1 MPSRPCL
8 YLIDGSST
16 IYRAYFALK
25 SLSSSKGFPTN
36 AIYGFTAM
44 LVKLLEDYHPEYLGI
59 VFDSKAPTFR
69 HKMYDSYKAA
79 RPGMP
84 DDLSIQIPYIKQII
98 HGFRINALE
107 LEGCEADDVI
117 GTIAKQASAANI
129 PTIIISSDK
138 DFCQLIDE
146 NISAFDPRT
155 NKLSGIK
162 EVQERFG
169 VTPDKVVEVLGL
181 SGDASDNIPGVA
193 GIGEKTAIKLIQ
205 QYQAIENLYAHLE
218 KITEQN
224 LRNKLRQGYESACL
238 SKDLVTIDTKLP
250 LPFDLQLFRTDKP
263 DPDILEPIFKELEF
277 IRFLK
282 EIIPQKPREQKTY
295 CSVLTEEEFQKLLLT
310 LRNADAFSLA
320 VGKTSSDPL
329 TADVTGLAFCC
340 APQQNFYVPIS
351 TFGGKIGLH
360 SEEVF
365 TGLKPL
371 YEDSRIKKYGH
382 NIKQDYTVLFR
393 NGITLQGIGGDTLV
407 ASYLLN
413 PSRKSHELKDIAFEN
428 LDYQMLTYADS
439 IRPGRTRLS
448 LNRKQDKN
456 IGEHLVEE
464 AEVVFLL
471 AGVLFP
477 KLRENG
483 LDKLFFGIEIPLG
496 EVLARMEQAGI
507 KINPEILFSM
517 SQEFGE
523 KLKNLEEKI
532 YALAGMRFNIN
543 SPQQLSEVLFEKL
556 NLPIIART
564 RTKTGFSTNVDVL
577 TKLARVHE
585 VPALVLEYRSL
596 AKLKS
601 TYIDVLPKLIHPK
614 TGRIHTTF
622 RQTTTA
628 TGRLSSSEP
637 NLQNIPIRGEWGEK
651 IRQAF
656 IAEEGFFLV
665 SADYSQIELRIM
677 AHLSGDKN
685 LKEAFSY
692 GHDVHT
698 RTASEIF
705 QVPLEEVTTAMRREA
720 KVINFGVMY
729 GMSHMGLSEEL
740 GITRG
745 EAKKYIESYF
755 QRYQGVKDY
764 IDKTLAVAREQGCVT
779 TLSKRIRYIPEINSS
794 NRMAREFAERVAV
807 NTPIQGTAADIIKIA
822 MIRIDE
828 RIKQEKVNAR
838 MILQLHDE
846 LLFETAKTDLHKLM
860 TLVREE
866 MEGAME
872 LNVPIE
878 VSVGYGKNWH
888 EAH

>member
-1 MPSRPCL
+1 MPPTPCL

-25 SLSSSKGFPTN
+25 NLSSSKGFPTN
-36 AIYGFTAM
+36 GIYGFTAM

-59 VFDSKAPTFR
+59 VFDSKGPTFR
-69 HKMYDSYKAA
+69 HKMYDNYKAT

-84 DDLSIQIPYIKQII
+84 NDLSIQIPYIKQIVR
-98 HGFRINALE
+98 GFRINALE

-117 GTIAKQASAANI
+117 GTIAKQASAANV
-129 PTIIISSDK
+129 PTIIVSSDK

-146 NISAFDPRT
+146 NISTFDPRT
-155 NKLSGIK
+155 NKVSGVK

-181 SGDASDNIPGVA
+181 SGDVSDNIPGVA

-218 KITEQN
+218 EISEQN
-224 LRNKLRQGYESACL
+224 VRNKLRQGYESACL
-238 SKDLVTIDTKLP
+238 SKDLVTINTKLP
-250 LPFDLQLFRTDKP
+250 LPFDLQLFRTVKP

-277 IRFLK
+277 SRFLK
-282 EIIPQKPREQKTY
+282 ELIPQKPREQKNY
-295 CSVLTEEEFQKLLLT
+295 HPVLTEEEFQKLLLT
-310 LRNADAFSLA
+310 LKNADVFSLA
-320 VGKTSSDPL
+320 LGKTSSDPL
-329 TADVTGLAFCC
+329 KADVMGIAFSC
-340 APQQNFYVPIS
+340 APQQNFYILIGTVE
-351 TFGGKIGLH
+351 GKRRLRP
-360 SEEVF
+360 EEVF
-365 TGLKPL
+365 TGLKPVL
-371 YEDSRIKKYGH
+371 EDNRIKKYGH
-382 NIKQDYTVLFR
+382 NIKLDYSVLFR
-393 NGITLQGIGGDTLV
+393 KGITLKGIGGDTLV

-413 PSRKSHELKDIAFEN
+413 PSRKNHELKDIAFEN
-428 LDYQMLTYADS
+428 LDYQMLTYAD
-439 IRPGRTRLS
+439 GAQAGKTRLP
-448 LNRKQDKN
+448 LNRKRAEN
-456 IGEHLVEE
+456 SGEHLVEE

-471 AGVLFP
+471 AGTLFP

-483 LDKLFFGIEIPLG
+483 LDKLFFGIEMPLG
-496 EVLARMEQAGI
+496 EVLARMELAGI
-507 KINPEILFSM
+507 KINPEILLSM

-523 KLKNLEEKI
+523 KIKDLEEKI
-532 YALAGMRFNIN
+532 CALAGMRFNIN
-543 SPQQLSEVLFEKL
+543 SPQQLSDVLFAKL
-556 NLPIIART
+556 NLPVIA

-585 VPALVLEYRSL
+585 MPALVLRYRSL
-596 AKLKS
+596 SKLKS
-601 TYIDVLPKLIHPK
+601 TYIDALPKLIHPE

-622 RQTTTA
+622 SQTATA
-628 TGRLSSSEP
+628 TGRLSSSDP
-637 NLQNIPIRGEWGEK
+637 NLQNIPIRGEWGER

-656 IAEEGFFLV
+656 VAEEGFVVV

-685 LKEAFSY
+685 LKEAFSH
-692 GHDVHT
+692 GHDIHT

-705 QVPLEEVTTAMRREA
+705 QVPLEEVTPAMRRQA

-729 GMSHMGLSEEL
+729 GMSYVGLSEEL

-755 QRYQGVKDY
+755 QKYHGVKEY
-764 IDKTLAVAREQGCVT
+764 IDKTLAIAREQGYVK

-794 NRMAREFAERVAV
+794 NRLAREFAERVAV

-828 RIKQEKVNAR
+828 QIKQEKVNAR
-838 MILQLHDE
+838 MILQIHDE
-846 LLFETAKTDLHKLM
+846 LLFETAKSDLHDLM
-860 TLVREE
+860 TLVRQE
-866 MEGAME
+866 MERAVE
-872 LNVPIE
+872 LDVPIE

>member
-1 MPSRPCL
+1 MSPHSCL

-25 SLSSSKGFPTN
+25 NLSSSRGFPTN
-36 AIYGFTAM
+36 AIYGFTSM

-59 VFDSKAPTFR
+59 VFDSKGPTFR
-69 HKMYDSYKAA
+69 HKMYDDYKAT

-84 DDLSIQIPYIKQII
+84 DALSIQIPYIKQIV

-129 PTIIISSDK
+129 PTIIVSSDK

-146 NISAFDPRT
+146 NISALDPRT
-155 NKLSGIK
+155 NKASNIK

-169 VTPDKVVEVLGL
+169 VTPDKVIEVLGL

-193 GIGEKTAIKLIQ
+193 GIGEKTAIKLIR
-205 QYQAIENLYAHLE
+205 QYRTIENLYAHLE
-218 KITEQN
+218 EIQEQN
-224 LRNKLRQGYESACL
+224 VRNKLKNGYESACL

-250 LPFDLQLFRTDKP
+250 LPFDLRHFRTDKP

-277 IRFLK
+277 SRFLK
-282 EIIPQKPREQKTY
+282 ELIPQKPREQKKFH
-295 CSVLTEEEFQKLLLT
+295 SVLTEEEFQKLLLT
-310 LRNADAFSLA
+310 LKNVAAFSL
-320 VGKTSSDPL
+320 VLGKTSSDPL
-329 TADVTGLAFCC
+329 SAEVTGLALSCS
-340 APQQNFYVPIS
+340 PEQTFYIPI
-351 TFGGKIGLH
+351 GAGDEQEGLRPKAI
-360 SEEVF
+360 F
-365 TGLKPL
+365 IGLKPVL
-371 YEDSRIKKYGH
+371 EDSRIEKYGH
-382 NIKQDYTVLFR
+382 TIKPDYRVLFR
-393 NGITLQGIGGDTLV
+393 QGITLQGIGGDTLV

-413 PSRKSHELKDIAFEN
+413 PSRKNHELKDIAFEN
-428 LDYQMLTYADS
+428 VNYRMLAYADGVRS
-439 IRPGRTRLS
+439 GKTRLPFNS
-448 LNRKQDKN
+448 KPEADR
-456 IGEHLVEE
+456 GERLAEE

-471 AGVLFP
+471 SGVLFS
-477 KLRENG
+477 KLREKG
-483 LDKLFFGIEIPLG
+483 LDKLFFEIEMPLT

-507 KINPEILFSM
+507 KINPELLFSM
-517 SQEFGE
+517 SREFGE
-523 KLKNLEEKI
+523 KLKDLEEKI
-532 YALAGMRFNIN
+532 FASAKMRFNIN
-543 SPQQLSEVLFEKL
+543 SPQQLSEVLFAKL
-556 NLPIIART
+556 DLPVIA

-577 TKLARVHE
+577 TKLVRVHE
-585 VPALVLEYRSL
+585 MPALVLEYRSL

-601 TYIDVLPKLIHPK
+601 TYIDALPKLINSE

-622 RQTTTA
+622 SQTTTA
-628 TGRLSSSEP
+628 TGRLSSSDP
-637 NLQNIPIRGEWGEK
+637 NLQNIPIRGEWGER

-656 IAEEGFFLV
+656 VTESGFVLV

-685 LKEAFSY
+685 LKEAFSQ

-705 QVPLEEVTTAMRREA
+705 QVPLEEVTSAMRREA

-755 QRYQGVKDY
+755 QKYQGVKDY
-764 IDKTLAVAREQGCVT
+764 IDKTLTIAREQGYVT

-794 NRMAREFAERVAV
+794 NRMAREFAERIAV

-828 RIKQEKVNAR
+828 RITREKVDAR
-838 MILQLHDE
+838 MILQIHDE
-846 LLFETAKTDLHKLM
+846 LLFETSTSDLDKLM

-872 LNVPIE
+872 LDVPIE

>member
-1 MPSRPCL
+1 MTPKPCL

-25 SLSSSKGFPTN
+25 NLSSSKGFPTN

-59 VFDSKAPTFR
+59 VFDSKGPTFR
-69 HKMYDSYKAA
+69 HKMYESYKAT

-84 DDLSIQIPYIKQII
+84 NDLSIQIPYIKQIV

-107 LEGCEADDVI
+107 REGCEADDVI
-117 GTIAKQASAANI
+117 GTIAKQASAANVS
-129 PTIIISSDK
+129 TIIVSSDK

-146 NISAFDPRT
+146 NISTFDPRT
-155 NKLSGIK
+155 NKAFGIK

-218 KITEQN
+218 EISEQN
-224 LRNKLRQGYESACL
+224 VRNKLRQGYESACL
-238 SKDLVTIDTKLP
+238 SKDLVTIDIKLP
-250 LPFDLQLFRTDKP
+250 LPFDLQLFRTAKP

-277 IRFLK
+277 SRFLK

-295 CSVLTEEEFQKLLLT
+295 HPVLTEGEFQKLLLT
-310 LRNADAFSLA
+310 LKNADAFSLA
-320 VGKTSSDPL
+320 LGKTSSDPL
-329 TADVTGLAFCC
+329 KADVTGFAFSCGL
-340 APQQNFYVPIS
+340 QQTFYIS
-351 TFGGKIGLH
+351 TGASEEKRGLNP
-360 SEEVF
+360 EEVF
-365 TGLKPL
+365 TGLKPVL
-371 YEDSRIKKYGH
+371 EDSRIKKYGH
-382 NIKQDYTVLFR
+382 NIKQGYSVLFR
-393 NGITLQGIGGDTLV
+393 KGITLQGIGGDTLV

-413 PSRKSHELKDIAFEN
+413 PSRKNHELKDIAFEN

-439 IRPGRTRLS
+439 VRPGKTHLP
-448 LNRKQDKN
+448 LNRKREEN
-456 IGEHLVEE
+456 IGEHLFEE

-471 AGVLFP
+471 EGVLFP

-483 LDKLFFGIEIPLG
+483 LDKLFFGIEMPLG
-496 EVLARMEQAGI
+496 EVLARMELAGI

-517 SQEFGE
+517 SQEFSE
-523 KLKNLEEKI
+523 KLKYLEEKI
-532 YALAGMRFNIN
+532 CALAGMRFNIN

-556 NLPIIART
+556 NLPVIA

-577 TKLARVHE
+577 NKLARVHE
-585 VPALVLEYRSL
+585 MPALVLEYRSL

-601 TYIDVLPKLIHPK
+601 TYIDVLPKLIHPE

-622 RQTTTA
+622 SQTATA
-628 TGRLSSSEP
+628 TGRLSSSDP
-637 NLQNIPIRGEWGEK
+637 NLQNIPIRGEWGER

-656 IAEEGFFLV
+656 VAEEGFVLV

-685 LKEAFSY
+685 LKEAFSH
-692 GHDVHT
+692 GHDIHT

-705 QVPLEEVTTAMRREA
+705 QVPLEEVTPAMRREA

-729 GMSHMGLSEEL
+729 GMSHVGLSEEL

-745 EAKKYIESYF
+745 EAKKYIENYF
-755 QRYQGVKDY
+755 QKCHGVKEY
-764 IDKTLAVAREQGCVT
+764 IDKTLAIAREQGYVT

-794 NRMAREFAERVAV
+794 NRVAREFAERVAV

-838 MILQLHDE
+838 MILQIHDE
-846 LLFETAKTDLHKLM
+846 LLFETAKSDLHDLM
-860 TLVREE
+860 MLVREE

-872 LNVPIE
+872 LDVPIE

>member
-1 MPSRPCL
+1 MPSKPCL

-25 SLSSSKGFPTN
+25 NLSSSKGFPTN

-59 VFDSKAPTFR
+59 VFDSKGPTFR
-69 HKMYDSYKAA
+69 HKMYDNYKAT

-84 DDLSIQIPYIKQII
+84 DDLIIQIPYIKQIV
-98 HGFRINALE
+98 HGFRIKALE

-117 GTIAKQASAANI
+117 GTIAKQASAADV
-129 PTIIISSDK
+129 PTIIVSSDK

-146 NISAFDPRT
+146 NISIFDPRT
-155 NKLSGIK
+155 NKTSGIK

-218 KITEQN
+218 EIKEQN
-224 LRNKLRQGYESACL
+224 VKNKLRQGYESACL
-238 SKDLVTIDTKLP
+238 SKGLVTIDIKLP
-250 LPFDLQLFRTDKP
+250 LPFDLQLFRTNKP
-263 DPDILEPIFKELEF
+263 DADILEPIFKDLEF
-277 IRFLK
+277 SRFLK
-282 EIIPQKPREQKTY
+282 EIIPQKPREQKNY
-295 CSVLTEEEFQKLLLT
+295 HPVLTEEDFQKLILT
-310 LRNADAFSLA
+310 LKNAEAFSLA
-320 VGKTSSDPL
+320 LEKTSSDPL
-329 TADVTGLAFCC
+329 LTEVTGLAFSC
-340 APQQNFYVPIS
+340 APQQTFYIS
-351 TFGGKIGLH
+351 RDDGGVTPD
-360 SEEVF
+360 EVF
-365 TGLKPL
+365 IGLKPVL
-371 YEDSRIKKYGH
+371 EDSRIKKYGH
-382 NIKQDYTVLFR
+382 NIKRDYSVLFR
-393 NGITLQGIGGDTLV
+393 KGITLQGVGGDTLV

-413 PSRKSHELKDIAFEN
+413 PSRKNHELKDIAFEN
-428 LDYQMLTYADS
+428 VDYQMLTYADS
-439 IRPGRTRLS
+439 VRSGKTRLP
-448 LNRKQDKN
+448 LNRKPEAN
-456 IGEHLVEE
+456 SGEHLAEE

-471 AGVLFP
+471 AGVLFS

-483 LDKLFFGIEIPLG
+483 LDKLFFGIEMPLG

-517 SQEFGE
+517 SHEFGE
-523 KLKNLEEKI
+523 KLKDLEEKI
-532 YALAGMRFNIN
+532 CALAGMRFNIN

-556 NLPIIART
+556 SLPVIA

-585 VPALVLEYRSL
+585 MPVLVLEYRSL

-601 TYIDVLPKLIHPK
+601 TYIDALPKLIHPE

-622 RQTTTA
+622 SQTTTA
-628 TGRLSSSEP
+628 TGRLSSSDP

-656 IAEEGFFLV
+656 VAEEGFVLV

-685 LKEAFSY
+685 LKEAFSH
-692 GHDVHT
+692 GRDIHT

-705 QVPLEEVTTAMRREA
+705 QVPLEKVTPAMRREA

-729 GMSHMGLSEEL
+729 GMSHVGLSEEL
-740 GITRG
+740 GIPRG
-745 EAKKYIESYF
+745 EAKKYIENYF
-755 QRYQGVKDY
+755 QKYHGVKEY
-764 IDKTLAVAREQGCVT
+764 IEKTLAIAREQGYVT
-779 TLSKRIRYIPEINSS
+779 TLSRRIRYIPEINSS
-794 NRMAREFAERVAV
+794 NRVAREFAERVAV

-822 MIRIDE
+822 MIRIDKRIREE
-828 RIKQEKVNAR
+828 RVNAR
-838 MILQLHDE
+838 MILQIHDE
-846 LLFETAKTDLHKLM
+846 LLFETSNSDLHKLM

-866 MEGAME
+866 MEGAMK
-872 LNVPIE
+872 LDVPIE
-878 VSVGYGKNWH
+878 VSVGNGKNWH